1 MSEATDEAAA
11 PFVPRARLTVLIDFK
26 STHAYLAKD
35 ATLALEAAT
44 GIDTQ
49 WLPLTVTHPLS
60 ADHPLNAAHARRE
73 PVAASDRGARH
84 RRIRARYYEQ
94 DLRRYVA
101 WRGLPVTDVYP
112 DCDSTLSGLGLLWLA
127 DAQTVVRS
135 RYVNLMFDSYFGKAL
150 DLDRVRGAVD
160 EAGGDGAAFA
170 TFAQGEGPIRFAQL
184 QASLRAA
191 GYGTSPTYVLDGEQ
205 FQGRQH
211 LPLLRRLVQ
220 VGRTDALR

>member
-49 WLPLTVTHPLS
+49 WLPLTVTHPLNG
-60 ADHPLNAAHARRE
+60 DDARRE
-73 PVAASDRGARH
+73 SSAASDRGTRH

-112 DCDSTLSGLGLLWLA
+112 DCDSTPSGLGLLWLA

-135 RYVNLMFDSYFGKAL
+135 RYVNLMFDRYFGKAL
-150 DLDRVRGAVD
+150 DLDRVRGAVS

-220 VGRTDALR
+220 GRRTDALR

>member
-49 WLPLTVTHPLS
+49 WLPLTVTHPLN
-60 ADHPLNAAHARRE
+60 ADDAWRE
-73 PVAASDRGARH
+73 SSAASDRGTRH

-135 RYVNLMFDSYFGKAL
+135 RYVNLMFDSCFGKVL
-150 DLDRVRGAVD
+150 DLDRVRGAVS

-220 VGRTDALR
+220 GRRTDALR

>member
-49 WLPLTVTHPLS
+49 WLPLTVTHPLNG
-60 ADHPLNAAHARRE
+60 DDARRE
-73 PVAASDRGARH
+73 PVAVSDRGTRH

-135 RYVNLMFDSYFGKAL
+135 RYVNLLFDSYFGKAL

-160 EAGGDGAAFA
+160 EAGGNGAAFA

-220 VGRTDALR
+220 GRRTDALR

>member
-1 MSEATDEAAA
+1 M
-11 PFVPRARLTVLIDFK
+11 
-26 STHAYLAKD
+26 
-35 ATLALEAAT
+35 
-44 GIDTQ
+44 
-49 WLPLTVTHPLS
+49 
-60 ADHPLNAAHARRE
+60 
-73 PVAASDRGARH
+73 
-84 RRIRARYYEQ
+84 
-94 DLRRYVA
+94 A

-112 DCDSTLSGLGLLWLA
+112 DCDSTRSGLGLLWLA

>member
-49 WLPLTVTHPLS
+49 WLPLTVTHPLN
-60 ADHPLNAAHARRE
+60 ADDAWRE
-73 PVAASDRGARH
+73 SSAASDRGARH

-135 RYVNLMFDSYFGKAL
+135 RYVNLMFDSCFGKVL
-150 DLDRVRGAVD
+150 DLDRVRGAVS

-220 VGRTDALR
+220 GRRTDALR